1 MRTIKTLL
9 QQRPTIAL
17 LALAVVFAGWQC
29 RARAQEPMQSA
40 ALKTQQT
47 PAGEIVWHH
56 VGRVFLNPNTGQ
68 FVYVGY
74 LVHIDPIGGSLFNGS
89 PSESTAYFTFSTD
102 LAQLAPLPNNND
114 VALSLVSA
122 GTFNVYYNATP
133 AADWSDP
140 ASFSSGK
147 LIATFHRK
155 ESLFVQLASVSFHSL
170 SETLAW
176 SSNFE
181 FGGHAYNFNRIA
193 PNGITFAQFL
203 GGAPQAGTTE
213 YPVTFAGAGTVF
225 AVGTPEERH

>member
-1 MRTIKTLL
+1 MGTIRTLPH
-9 QQRPTIAL
+9 QRPTAAL
-17 LALAVVFAGWQC
+17 LLMLAAVSAGWQC
-29 RARAQEPMQSA
+29 PARAQGFMPNTAQ
-40 ALKTQQT
+40 KTQQT
-47 PAGEIVWHH
+47 PTGRTVWHH
-56 VGRVFLNPNTGQ
+56 VGRVFLNPTTGE

-74 LVHIDPIGGSLFNGS
+74 LVHIDPINSSLFDGS

-102 LAQLAPLPNNND
+102 LAQLTPLPNNND
-114 VALSLVSA
+114 VSLDLVSA
-122 GTFNVYYNATP
+122 GTFSVYYNATP
-133 AADWSDP
+133 AADWNDP

-155 ESLFVQLASVSFHSL
+155 ESLFVQLAPVSFHSL

-203 GGAPQAGTTE
+203 SGAPQSRTGD
-213 YPVTFAGAGTVF
+213 YSLTFSGAGTVF
-225 AVGTPEERH
+225 AVGTPEHP